1 MERTLDHLTVL
12 IDGLA
17 LLKARAGLEEEIG
30 RPIDLD
36 FRRLFYEAS
45 WGIFEPERSN
55 SKRVVRAEFFAR
67 GLFEPDD
74 AYDRPSLRRSDFFAH
89 GLMEEH
95 ELFYDQLQQ
104 IGYRIH
110 GDPRLE
116 GFTPWAPPT
125 DEIVDLLRNE
135 VGPHSGNLLYVGYE
149 GDESDIRDALLDVA
163 RQVDGSR
170 IRLGQFQVDDSQR
183 YEDLGGILVPKLDI
197 ASDLGMTSDSIY
209 RPRNT
214 PHVVAHSYTANGD
227 TADKHA
233 SIERAPRP
241 RPALTP
247 LPRPLIVLIDVEN
260 VDGVLGHLIGDKNLS
275 RDTRPDYSR
284 ARDFFLDRAGQ
295 GELTV
300 IAFLQAFDHNAG
312 FARYL
317 RRALGFE
324 VVELKP
330 EAVPKNPNR
339 RRSVV
344 DEAIISVLRKLRDR
358 HCDVIVVSN
367 DGDYFR
373 HLADLRDHGIDDER
387 RFTVIGFVDMMSGK
401 YVVADWIET
410 LDLVDDVRAF
420 RNPPP
425 RLFKPM
431 SVDEFDPGRLLGD
444 LGLDPPDG
452 PDAA

>member
-170 IRLGQFQVDDSQR
+170 IALGQFQVDDSQR
-183 YEDLGGILVPKLDI
+183 YEDLGGGILVPKLDI
-197 ASDLGMTSDSIY
+197 ASDLGMSRGSHGKILRLPEAPHHLEPPDDVPEHDSKDDRDAGPLPHAA
-209 RPRNT
+209 RPLLILVNHSAIEGALWSILDGRPGPEYQPDWGLVRNFCVQLAASADVRALSFFANRPPKGVLDNLT
-214 PHVVAHSYTANGD
+214 HLGFEPKPLGSATQREQPRGLAAQAIDRALKGLRDRDLDVVLVTTTGKHAKQLRALQEID
-227 TADKHA
+227 ADK
-233 SIERAPRP
+233 APANR
-241 RPALTP
+241 R
-247 LPRPLIVLIDVEN
+247 R
-260 VDGVLGHLIGDKNLS
+260 
-275 RDTRPDYSR
+275 
-284 ARDFFLDRAGQ
+284 
-295 GELTV
+295 LTV
-300 IAFLQAFDHNAG
+300 IGLWDRMPVKVYLDAG
-312 FARYL
+312 I
-317 RRALGFE
+317 E
-324 VVELKP
+324 V
-330 EAVPKNPNR
+330 
-339 RRSVV
+339 
-344 DEAIISVLRKLRDR
+344 
-358 HCDVIVVSN
+358 
-367 DGDYFR
+367 
-373 HLADLRDHGIDDER
+373 
-387 RFTVIGFVDMMSGK
+387 
-401 YVVADWIET
+401 
-410 LDLVDDVRAF
+410 LDLERDVGAFGQPLPKRWLPTKVDNLAI
-420 RNPPP
+420 
-425 RLFKPM
+425 
-431 SVDEFDPGRLLGD
+431 DEVLGD
-444 LGLDPPDG
+444 FGLNSPDG